1 VHAYDIRQFL
11 LSQER
16 TYSNLFDAHPP
27 FRIDRK
33 FGGASRIAE
42 TLMQWDAGKIA
53 RTPCGAEFVFRG
65 DDLRP
70 AVR

>member
-1 VHAYDIRQFL
+1 VHAYDVRQFL

-42 TLMQWDAGKIA
+42 TLMQWDAGQDRA
-53 RTPCGAEFVFRG
+53 HTMRRRVRVPRG
-65 DDLRP
+65 
-70 AVR
+70 